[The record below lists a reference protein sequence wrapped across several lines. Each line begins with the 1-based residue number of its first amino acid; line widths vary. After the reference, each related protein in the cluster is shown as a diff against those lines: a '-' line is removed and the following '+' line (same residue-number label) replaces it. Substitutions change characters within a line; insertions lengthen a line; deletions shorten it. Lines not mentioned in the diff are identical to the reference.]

1 MLHEEIESSEIQDI
15 YKNCFAELLLN
26 VISHEEYRK
35 IEQDAKVKTEF
46 ILLEMKQK
54 L

>member
-1 MLHEEIESSEIQDI
+1 M
-15 YKNCFAELLLN
+15 
-26 VISHEEYRK
+26 ISIGYRTGSMEEYRQ